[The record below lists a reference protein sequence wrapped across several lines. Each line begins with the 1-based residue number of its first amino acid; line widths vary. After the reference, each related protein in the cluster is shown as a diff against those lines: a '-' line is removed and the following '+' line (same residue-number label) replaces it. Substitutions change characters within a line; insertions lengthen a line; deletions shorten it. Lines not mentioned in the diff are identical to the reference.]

1 MDVDAITSQILRT
14 RPKSVY
20 EGLMENDEKLVER
33 GFPPIS
39 PFWRDALQGLY
50 ESNKTRLVIRV
61 GRRGGKSSTMAR
73 VAVAE
78 GLYGNHMV
86 PPGDV
91 GVFVFVSVRQDEAK
105 ERLRTIGEIL
115 STLRIPF
122 VKRATEIQLTDRPI
136 CFRVYPANFRT
147 IVGMTCIGFVADE
160 CARWRDD
167 ELGANPAKEVL
178 ASLRPAMATMPN
190 AHEFLSSSPFAKMD
204 AHYHYFEMGNT
215 DEQNV
220 AFGPTWVANPTL
232 TIARCKQLEPD
243 EPTFRREYE
252 AIPMENE
259 ASQFFDAQAID
270 MAMTLPPQPTDY
282 ANYGDFSM
290 AGADFAF
297 TSDWSALCVAHRTG
311 SHYRVG
317 ELDVLKPKP
326 GAPLKPSE
334 VCARFSSVLRR
345 HNLKGVLA
353 DGHYKESI
361 IEHLGD
367 AGIAFLDAP
376 SRPVVSYV
384 RARTLL
390 YQGLVALPKDTRLR
404 EDFLRVQSRPTPSGA
419 ISIQLPRNRE
429 GGHADTVSAIV
440 LALYQRGGLEKKR
453 EADLHILDPVANPYL
468 PKQMRPGFT
477 QEGWS
482 KDEMAEARK
491 LEREYFKSQ
500 PRKRRR
506 RWTSG
511 H

>member
-1 MDVDAITSQILRT
+1 MSLDNDTLVSQLMFE
-14 RPKSVY
+14 RPKSVF
-20 EGLMENDEKLVER
+20 EGLMENDEKLVEA

-50 ESNKTRLVIRV
+50 ESKKVRLVIRV

-78 GLYGNHMV
+78 GLYGNHPV

-122 VKRATEIQLTDRPI
+122 IKRATEIQLTDRPI

-215 DEQNV
+215 SEQNV
-220 AFGPTWVANPTL
+220 AFGPTWKANPTL
-232 TIARCKQLEPD
+232 TVARCKALEPD
-243 EPTFRREYE
+243 EQTFRREYE

-259 ASQFFDAQAID
+259 DSQSFDAQAID
-270 MAMTLPPQPTDY
+270 LAMTLPPWPQDY
-282 ANYGDFSM
+282 AKYGDYTT

-297 TSDWSALCVAHRTG
+297 TSDWSALCVAHRTDN
-311 SHYRVG
+311 HYRVG

-326 GAPLKPSE
+326 GAPLRPSE
-334 VCARFSSVLRR
+334 VCSRFAQVLRR
-345 HNLKGVLA
+345 HNLKGVVA

-361 IEHLGD
+361 VEHLGD
-367 AGIAFLDAP
+367 AGLAFLDAP

-390 YQGLVALPKDTRLR
+390 YQGLLALPKDPSLR
-404 EDFLRVQSRPTPSGA
+404 EDFLKIQSRPTPSGT
-419 ISIQLPRNRE
+419 ISIQLPRGRE
-429 GGHADTVSAIV
+429 GGHADLVSAIV
-440 LALYQRGGLEKKR
+440 LAVYQRGGMEKRK
-453 EADLHILDPVANPYL
+453 DPTLHVLDPVANPYTQK
-468 PKQMRPGFT
+468 PMRGGWT

-482 KDEMAEARK
+482 AEEMAEARK
-491 LEREYFKSQ
+491 LEQEQFGRN

-506 RWTSG
+506 RR
-511 H
+511 